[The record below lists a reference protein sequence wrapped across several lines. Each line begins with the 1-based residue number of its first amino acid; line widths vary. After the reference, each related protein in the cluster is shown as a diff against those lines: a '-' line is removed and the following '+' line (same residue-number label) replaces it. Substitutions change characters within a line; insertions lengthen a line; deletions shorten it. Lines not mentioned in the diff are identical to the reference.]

1 MENTLMERRKFA
13 RLALHSDASIRHGN
27 TVIMGVV
34 ENLSM
39 KGVLVKTTEKIPLK
53 DPVEITIYTYSTPD
67 QLCDLQATVVRV
79 TGTSI
84 GLEFEKTIL
93 D

>member
-1 MENTLMERRKFA
+1 MENTLKEKRRFA
-13 RLALHSDASIRHGN
+13 RLALHSDVNIKRDK

-34 ENLSM
+34 ENLSL
-39 KGVLVKTTEKIPLK
+39 KGVFVKTNEKIPL
-53 DPVEITIYTYSTPD
+53 DDSVEVTIYTYSTPD
-67 QLCDLQATVVRV
+67 HLCDLRARVVRV
-79 TGTSI
+79 TDTGI